1 MFLSVQKEI
10 GIGMLIGILIV
21 IYLKLHKYPST
32 LEWIIVENSDSKT
45 LQRNE
50 MKEDNLTID
59 CLASFCFELSLA
71 LLDF

>member
-50 MKEDNLTID
+50 MKEDNLTKD
-59 CLASFCFELSLA
+59 CLAGFCVELALF